1 MTTTARRLLLPPGEV
16 AELCHRIGLVLPPT
30 FAAERAPL
38 HTAGLLRDGAVHPS
52 LATGLAATCSPQL
65 GVLVT
70 SSIGEVAAALGVRG
84 DLGGSLLRAGP
95 SPVEVAAWPA
105 EQLGPEL
112 ARVVPPLP
120 SGPRPD
126 LHLPVSDLAT
136 SQILRR
142 LVVGTLHATVVTPDG
157 VIAQLPWLGT
167 AQGWV
172 AVAPAEVRE
181 GVRWVQVR
189 PVEAD
194 DLSSCLAPWIA
205 EALA

>member
-1 MTTTARRLLLPPGEV
+1 VTTTARRLLLPPGEV
-16 AELCHRIGLVLPPT
+16 AELCHRIGLVLPPA

-52 LATGLAATCSPQL
+52 LAAGLAATCSPQL
-65 GVLVT
+65 SVLVAST
-70 SSIGEVAAALGVRG
+70 VGEVAAALGVRD

-105 EQLGPEL
+105 ERLGPEL

-126 LHLPVSDLAT
+126 LHLPVTDLAT
-136 SQILRR
+136 SQVLRR
-142 LVVGTLHATVVTPDG
+142 LVVGTLHATVVTSAG
-157 VIAQLPWLGT
+157 VVAQLPWLAT
-167 AQGWV
+167 AEGWL
-172 AVAPAEVRE
+172 AVTPAEVRD
-181 GVRWVQVR
+181 GVRWVHVR
-189 PVEAD
+189 AVEAD
-194 DLSSCLAPWIA
+194 DLSCCLAPWIA